1 MGSDNIKSDGTQIAQ
16 ALALIGAK
24 PRFDSFGRLCGADLI
39 ELSEL
44 GRPRIDVV
52 MTLSGIFRDLL
63 PLQTGC
69 WLKPR
74 LKRHLLM
81 KIQVLTISG
90 QMHWSM

>member
-1 MGSDNIKSDGTQIAQ
+1 
-16 ALALIGAK
+16 
-24 PRFDSFGRLCGADLI
+24 
-39 ELSEL
+39 
-44 GRPRIDVV
+44 

-63 PLQTGC
+63 PLQTRM
-69 WLKPR
+69 LAEAP